1 MNLVIGGNIMQ
12 KIGFIGTGVMGSGII
27 NNLLKAHYDVD
38 IYTRTES
45 KAEPLIAQGA
55 KWYSDPKNVA
65 ESADIIFTMVG
76 FPQDVEDVYFKD
88 NGIFAGL
95 TSGKIIVD
103 MTTST
108 PTLAKK
114 IGEQAE
120 AIGVQSIDAPVSGG
134 DVGAR
139 DGKLTIMVGG
149 SKKAFETLQPIFEI
163 IGKTNH
169 YFGSYGAGQHAK
181 MANQIMIAGTMTGLT
196 EMFVYAKAAGLD
208 LQSVLE
214 TVTGGGGDNWSLENY
229 GPRILNGDFKPG
241 FYSKHFLKDLRIA
254 LDESEKM
261 NLDLPATKQAKKL
274 YETLVDDKNL
284 GNDGTQAL
292 IKLWW

>member
-1 MNLVIGGNIMQ
+1 MQ

-27 NNLLKAHYDVD
+27 NNLLKAGYSVD
-38 IYTRTES
+38 IYTRTKS
-45 KAEPLIAQGA
+45 KAQPLIDKGA
-55 KWYSDPKNVA
+55 NWFSDPKDVA
-65 ESADIIFTMVG
+65 SKADIIFSMVG

-114 IGEQAE
+114 IGEKASQMNVQAL
-120 AIGVQSIDAPVSGG
+120 DAPVSGG

-139 DGKLTIMVGG
+139 NGQLTIMVGG
-149 SKKAFETLQPIFEI
+149 SKEAFETIQPIFKI

-169 YFGSYGAGQHAK
+169 YFGSFGAGQHAK

-208 LQSVLE
+208 LQAVLE
-214 TVTGGGGDNWSLENY
+214 TVEGGGGDNWSLENY
-229 GPRILNGDFKPG
+229 GPRILNNDFKPG

-254 LDESEKM
+254 LDESEKLK
-261 NLDLPATKQAKKL
+261 LDLPATKQAKKL
-274 YETLVDDKNL
+274 YETLVDDKKL
-284 GNDGTQAL
+284 GDDGTQAL

>member
-1 MNLVIGGNIMQ
+1 MQ
-12 KIGFIGTGVMGSGII
+12 KLGFIGTGVMGSGII
-27 NNLLKAHYDVD
+27 NNLLKADYDVNV
-38 IYTRTES
+38 YTRTES
-45 KAEPLIAQGA
+45 KAEPLLKKGA
-55 KWYSDPKNVA
+55 KWLASPKEVA
-65 ESADIIFTMVG
+65 ENSDIIFSMVG
-76 FPQDVEDVYFKD
+76 FPQDVKDVYFKD

-95 TSGKIIVD
+95 TDGKIIVD

-108 PTLAKK
+108 PTLAKE
-114 IGEQAE
+114 IGEKAE
-120 AIGVQSIDAPVSGG
+120 KINVKTLDAPVSGG

-149 SKKAFETLQPIFEI
+149 SKEAFDELVPIFEI
-163 IGKTNH
+163 IGQTNH

-181 MANQIMIAGTMTGLT
+181 MANQIMIAGTMTGMT

-208 LQSVLE
+208 MNAILK
-214 TVTGGGGDNWSLENY
+214 TVSGGSANNWSLDNY
-229 GPRILNGDFKPG
+229 GPRVLDGDFKPG

-254 LDESEKM
+254 LDESDKM
-261 NLDLPATKQAKKL
+261 GLDLPATKQAKAL
-274 YETLVDDKNL
+274 YEKLVDDKDL

>member
-1 MNLVIGGNIMQ
+1 MQ

-27 NNLLKAHYDVD
+27 NNLLNANYNVD
-38 IYTRTES
+38 IYTRTKS
-45 KAEPLIAQGA
+45 KAEPLIAKGA
-55 KWYSDPKNVA
+55 KWFADPKDVT

-88 NGIFAGL
+88 NGIFSGL
-95 TSGKIIVD
+95 GKGKIIVD

-114 IGEQAE
+114 IGEKAE
-120 AIGVQSIDAPVSGG
+120 KVGVETLDAPVSGG

-139 DGKLTIMVGG
+139 EGNLTIMVGG
-149 SKKAFETLQPIFEI
+149 SKKAYQELQPIFKI

-169 YFGSYGAGQHAK
+169 YFGTYGAGQHAK

-214 TVTGGGGDNWSLENY
+214 TVEGGGGDNWSLENY
-229 GPRILNGDFKPG
+229 GPRILKGDFKPG
-241 FYSKHFLKDLRIA
+241 FYSKHFLKDLRVA

-261 NLDLPATKQAKKL
+261 HLNLPATAQAKKL
-274 YETLVDDKNL
+274 YEKLVDEKDL

-292 IKLWW
+292 IKLW

>member
-1 MNLVIGGNIMQ
+1 MQ

-27 NNLLKAHYDVD
+27 NNLLKANYDVD
-38 IYTRTES
+38 IYTRTKS
-45 KAEPLIAQGA
+45 KAKPLINEGA
-55 KWYSDPKNVA
+55 KWFSDPKTVA
-65 ESADIIFTMVG
+65 QNANIIFTMVG

-95 TSGKIIVD
+95 SAGKIIVD

-114 IGEQAE
+114 IGQKAE
-120 AIGVQSIDAPVSGG
+120 EIGVESIDAPVSGG

-149 SKKAFETLQPIFEI
+149 NKKAFETLKPIFEI
-163 IGKTNH
+163 IGKTSH

-208 LQSVLE
+208 LQAVLE
-214 TVTGGGGDNWSLENY
+214 TVEGGGGDNWSLENY
-229 GPRILNGDFKPG
+229 GPRILKGDFKPG

-274 YETLVDDKNL
+274 YETLVDEKGL

-292 IKLWW
+292 IKLW

>member
-1 MNLVIGGNIMQ
+1 M
-12 KIGFIGTGVMGSGII
+12 
-27 NNLLKAHYDVD
+27 
-38 IYTRTES
+38 
-45 KAEPLIAQGA
+45 GA
-55 KWYSDPKNVA
+55 KWFNSPKEVVDNA
-65 ESADIIFTMVG
+65 EVIFTMVG
-76 FPQDVEDVYFKD
+76 FPKDVEDVYFD
-88 NGIFAGL
+88 DQSGIFKDL
-95 TSGKIIVD
+95 KKNQTVID

-114 IGEQAE
+114 IGEQAKK
-120 AIGVQSIDAPVSGG
+120 IGAKAIDAPVSGG

-149 SKKAFETLQPIFEI
+149 DKQAYDDLTPIWNI
-163 IGKTNH
+163 IGKTHH
-169 YFGSYGAGQHAK
+169 YFGSFGSGQHAK
-181 MANQIMIAGTMTGLT
+181 MANQIMIAGTMTGLS

-208 LQSVLE
+208 LQAVFD

-229 GPRILNGDFKPG
+229 GPRILKGDFKPG

-254 LDESEKM
+254 LEESEKM
-261 NLDLPATKQAKKL
+261 NLNLPATKQAKAL
-274 YETLVDDKNL
+274 YEKLVDDKKL

>member
-1 MNLVIGGNIMQ
+1 MQ

-27 NNLLKAHYDVD
+27 NNLLKANYDVD
-38 IYTRTES
+38 IYTRTKS
-45 KAEPLIAQGA
+45 KAEPLINEGA
-55 KWYSDPKNVA
+55 KWFSDPKTVA
-65 ESADIIFTMVG
+65 QNADVIFTMVG

-95 TSGKIIVD
+95 SAGKIIVD

-114 IGEQAE
+114 IGQKAE
-120 AIGVQSIDAPVSGG
+120 EIGVESIDAPVSGG

-149 SKKAFETLQPIFEI
+149 NKKAFETLKPIFEI
-163 IGKTNH
+163 IGKTSH

-208 LQSVLE
+208 LQAVLE
-214 TVTGGGGDNWSLENY
+214 TVEGGGGDNWSLEN
-229 GPRILNGDFKPG
+229 
-241 FYSKHFLKDLRIA
+241 
-254 LDESEKM
+254 
-261 NLDLPATKQAKKL
+261 
-274 YETLVDDKNL
+274 
-284 GNDGTQAL
+284 
-292 IKLWW
+292 

>member
-1 MNLVIGGNIMQ
+1 MQ

-27 NNLLKAHYDVD
+27 NNLLNANYNVD

-45 KAEPLIAQGA
+45 KAEPLIAKGA
-55 KWYSDPKNVA
+55 KWYSTPKDVA
-65 ESADIIFTMVG
+65 KNSDIIFTMVG
-76 FPQDVEDVYFKD
+76 FPQDVEDVYFKE

-95 TSGKIIVD
+95 SSGKVIVD

-114 IGEQAE
+114 IGQKAE
-120 AIGVQSIDAPVSGG
+120 EIGVESIDAPVSGG

-149 SKKAFETLQPIFEI
+149 SKQAYETLQPIFKI
-163 IGKTNH
+163 IGKNNH
-169 YFGSYGAGQHAK
+169 YFGTFGSGQHAK

-196 EMFVYAKAAGLD
+196 EMCVYAKAAGLD

-214 TVTGGGGDNWSLENY
+214 TVEGGGGDNWSLENY
-229 GPRILNGDFKPG
+229 GPRILNNDFEPG

-261 NLDLPATKQAKKL
+261 HLDLPATKQAKKL
-274 YETLVDDKNL
+274 YERLVNEKNL
-284 GNDGTQAL
+284 GDDGTQAL

>member
-1 MNLVIGGNIMQ
+1 MQ

-38 IYTRTES
+38 IYTRTKS
-45 KAEPLIAQGA
+45 RAEPLINEGAQWLA
-55 KWYSDPKNVA
+55 APKDVA
-65 ESADIIFTMVG
+65 EDADIIFSMVG
-76 FPQDVEDVYFKD
+76 FPKDVEDVYFKE
-88 NGIFAGL
+88 NGIIAGL
-95 TSGKIIVD
+95 SAGKIVVD

-114 IGEQAE
+114 IGEKVE
-120 AIGVQSIDAPVSGG
+120 PIGVECIDAPVSGG

-149 SKKAFETLQPIFEI
+149 SKKAFDTLQPIFNI

-208 LQSVLE
+208 LSAVLE
-214 TVTGGGGDNWSLENY
+214 TVEGGGGDNWSLENY
-229 GPRILNGDFKPG
+229 GPRILNNDFKPG

-261 NLDLPATKQAKKL
+261 HLDLPATKQAKKL
-274 YETLVDDKNL
+274 YETLVDEQKL
-284 GNDGTQAL
+284 GDDGTQAL

>member
-1 MNLVIGGNIMQ
+1 MQ
-12 KIGFIGTGVMGSGII
+12 KLGFIGTGVMGSGII
-27 NNLLKAHYDVD
+27 NNLLKADYDVNV
-38 IYTRTES
+38 YTRTES
-45 KAEPLIAQGA
+45 KAEPLLKKGA
-55 KWYSDPKNVA
+55 KWLASPKEVA
-65 ESADIIFTMVG
+65 ENSDIIFSMVG
-76 FPQDVEDVYFKD
+76 FPQDVKDVYFKD

-95 TSGKIIVD
+95 TDGKIIVD

-108 PTLAKK
+108 PTLAKE
-114 IGEQAE
+114 IGEKAE
-120 AIGVQSIDAPVSGG
+120 KINVKTLDAPVSGG

-149 SKKAFETLQPIFEI
+149 SKEAFDELVPIFEI
-163 IGKTNH
+163 IGQTNH

-181 MANQIMIAGTMTGLT
+181 MANQIMIAGTMTGMT

-208 LQSVLE
+208 MNAILK
-214 TVTGGGGDNWSLENY
+214 TVSGGSANNWSLDNY
-229 GPRILNGDFKPG
+229 GPRVLDGDFKPG

-261 NLDLPATKQAKKL
+261 GLDLPATKQAKAL
-274 YETLVDDKNL
+274 YEKLVDDKDL

>member
-1 MNLVIGGNIMQ
+1 MQ

-38 IYTRTES
+38 IYTRTKS
-45 KAEPLIAQGA
+45 RAEHLINKGA
-55 KWYSDPKNVA
+55 RWFANPKDIA
-65 ESADIIFTMVG
+65 ENADIIFSMVG
-76 FPQDVEDVYFKD
+76 FPKDVEDVYFND
-88 NGIFAGL
+88 NGIIAGL
-95 TSGKIIVD
+95 SEGKIVVD

-114 IGEQAE
+114 IGEKAE
-120 AIGVQSIDAPVSGG
+120 SIGVECIDAPVSGG

-149 SKKAFETLQPIFEI
+149 SKKAFETLQPIFNI

-208 LQSVLE
+208 LSSVLE
-214 TVTGGGGDNWSLENY
+214 TVEGGGGDNWSLENY
-229 GPRILNGDFKPG
+229 GPRILNNDFKPG

-261 NLDLPATKQAKKL
+261 GLDLPATKQAKKL
-274 YETLVDDKNL
+274 YETLVDEQKL
-284 GNDGTQAL
+284 GDDGTQAL

>member
-1 MNLVIGGNIMQ
+1 MQ
-12 KIGFIGTGVMGSGII
+12 KIGFIGTGVMGSGVI
-27 NNLLKAHYDVD
+27 NNLLKAGYAVD
-38 IYTRTES
+38 IYTRTKS
-45 KAEPLIAQGA
+45 KAEPLIKQGA
-55 KWYSDPKNVA
+55 NWYADPKDVA
-65 ESADIIFTMVG
+65 ESADIIFSMVG

-95 TSGKIIVD
+95 SAGKIIVD

-114 IGEQAE
+114 IGEKAE
-120 AIGVQSIDAPVSGG
+120 AIGVQALDAPVSGG

-149 SKKAFETLQPIFEI
+149 SKEAYQTLLPIFEI
-163 IGKTNH
+163 IGKANH
-169 YFGSYGAGQHAK
+169 HFGPYGAGQHAK

-208 LQSVLE
+208 LQSVLK
-214 TVTGGGGDNWSLENY
+214 TVEGGSGDNWSLENY

-261 NLDLPATKQAKKL
+261 KLDLPATKQAKKL
-274 YETLVDDKNL
+274 YETLVDDKDL
-284 GNDGTQAL
+284 GNDGTQGL

>member
-1 MNLVIGGNIMQ
+1 MQ

-27 NNLLKAHYDVD
+27 NNLLKANYDVD

-45 KAEPLIAQGA
+45 KAEPLISKGA
-55 KWYSDPKNVA
+55 RWFQNPKEIA
-65 ESADIIFTMVG
+65 EDADIIFSMVG
-76 FPQDVEDVYFKD
+76 FPQDVEDVYFQD

-95 TSGKIIVD
+95 NSGKIIVD

-114 IGEQAE
+114 IGEKAE
-120 AIGVQSIDAPVSGG
+120 ADNIECLDAPVSGG

-139 DGKLTIMVGG
+139 DGNLTIMVGG
-149 SKKAFETLQPIFEI
+149 SKSAYETLQPIFNI

-208 LQSVLE
+208 LQAVLN

-229 GPRILNGDFKPG
+229 GPRILNNDFKPG
-241 FYSKHFLKDLRIA
+241 FYSKHFLKELRIA

-261 NLDLPATKQAKKL
+261 GLNLPATRQAKQL
-274 YETLVDDKNL
+274 YEKLVDEQKL

>member
-1 MNLVIGGNIMQ
+1 MQ

-38 IYTRTES
+38 IYTRTKS
-45 KAEPLIAQGA
+45 RAEPLINKGA
-55 KWYSDPKNVA
+55 RWFANPKDVA
-65 ESADIIFTMVG
+65 ENADIIFSMVG
-76 FPQDVEDVYFKD
+76 FPKDVEDVYFKD
-88 NGIFAGL
+88 NGIIAGL
-95 TSGKIIVD
+95 SEGKIVVD

-114 IGEQAE
+114 IGEKAE
-120 AIGVQSIDAPVSGG
+120 SIGVECIDAPVSGG

-149 SKKAFETLQPIFEI
+149 SKKAFETLQPIFNI

-208 LQSVLE
+208 LSSVLE
-214 TVTGGGGDNWSLENY
+214 TVEGGGGDNWSLENY
-229 GPRILNGDFKPG
+229 GPRILNNDFKPG

-261 NLDLPATKQAKKL
+261 GLDLPATKQAKKL
-274 YETLVDDKNL
+274 YETLVDEQKL
-284 GNDGTQAL
+284 GDDGTQAL

>member
-1 MNLVIGGNIMQ
+1 MQ

-27 NNLLKAHYDVD
+27 NNLLKAHYSVD

-45 KAEPLIAQGA
+45 KAEPLIAKGA
-55 KWYSDPKNVA
+55 KWYADPKDVA

-95 TSGKIIVD
+95 SQGKIIVD

-114 IGEQAE
+114 IGEKAE
-120 AIGVQSIDAPVSGG
+120 AIGVESIDAPVSGG

-149 SKKAFETLQPIFEI
+149 SKPAFETLQPIFEI

-229 GPRILNGDFKPG
+229 GPRILENDFKPG

-254 LDESEKM
+254 LDESAKM
-261 NLDLPATKQAKKL
+261 HLDLPATEQAKKL
-274 YETLVDDKNL
+274 YETLVDDKDL

>member
-1 MNLVIGGNIMQ
+1 MQ

-27 NNLLKAHYDVD
+27 NNLLKANYDVD

-45 KAEPLIAQGA
+45 KAEPLIAKGA
-55 KWYSDPKNVA
+55 KWFADPKDVA
-65 ESADIIFTMVG
+65 EDADIIFSMVG

-95 TSGKIIVD
+95 TANKIIVD

-114 IGEQAE
+114 IGEKAE
-120 AIGVQSIDAPVSGG
+120 SMNVECIDAPVSGG

-149 SKKAFETLQPIFEI
+149 SKKAYETLQPIFQI

-169 YFGSYGAGQHAK
+169 YFGSFGAGQHAK

-208 LQSVLE
+208 LHSVLE
-214 TVTGGGGDNWSLENY
+214 TVEGGGGDNWSLENY
-229 GPRILNGDFKPG
+229 GPRILDNDFKPG

-274 YETLVDDKNL
+274 YETLVDDKKL